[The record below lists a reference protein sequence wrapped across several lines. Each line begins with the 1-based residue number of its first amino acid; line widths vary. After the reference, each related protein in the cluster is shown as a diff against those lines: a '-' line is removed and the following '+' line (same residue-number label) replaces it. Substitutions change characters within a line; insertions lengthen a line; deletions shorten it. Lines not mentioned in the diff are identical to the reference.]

1 MSEGRTAPVLVL
13 GVGNKLLGD
22 DGVGIHLVSQL
33 SRWSQDWYGEVELLE
48 GGTQSLAL
56 LGPIAGRTALVLLDA
71 VSLGAAPGTVH
82 IRHDE
87 DVLKLR
93 CRSTTAHESNV
104 GELLTTALL
113 LGELPKRIF
122 LVGIEPAHL
131 GIGIGLS
138 EPVRRAI
145 PAALDAACRAVAQAS
160 GCG

>member
-1 MSEGRTAPVLVL
+1 MSEARTAPVLVL

-33 SRWSQDWYGEVELLE
+33 SRWNHEWYGAVELLE
-48 GGTQSLAL
+48 GGTQGLAL
-56 LGPIAGRTALVLLDA
+56 LGSIAGRTALVLLDA

-87 DVLKLR
+87 DVLKLG
-93 CRSTTAHESNV
+93 CHPTTAHESNV
-104 GELLTTALL
+104 RELLTAALL
-113 LGELPKRIF
+113 LGELPMRLF

-138 EPVRRAI
+138 EPVRRAM
-145 PAALDAACRAVAQAS
+145 PAALDAARRAVVTAR